1 MKATDLLAIQHRD
14 VEQLFE
20 QLENVEEDDRR
31 TVREELAKNLV
42 AHATIEQEIFYAAI
56 KEAMRKE
63 VIEATEEHG
72 MVDIALHK
80 LLLAATDDEAF
91 EARCKVLK
99 ELVQHHVEEEEKEL
113 FLKVESALGE
123 EALIQ
128 LGERMEARFEQCL
141 EGDVRAMLE
150 KGLFQALKIE
160 LPQAPAKK
168 AAARK
173 APAKS
178 ASRTQR
184 ASKTKQSGATA
195 RRPASGRASTAK
207 RASSGGRKASSTR
220 GSRPSRSGAS
230 SRSRA
235 SR

>member
-20 QLENVEEDDRR
+20 QLENVEEGDRR
-31 TVREELAKNLV
+31 TVREELAKNLA

-63 VIEATEEHG
+63 VIEAMEEHG

-80 LLLAATDDEAF
+80 LLTAAVDDEAF

-99 ELVQHHVEEEEKEL
+99 ELVQHHVEDEEKEL
-113 FLKVESALGE
+113 FPRVESVLGD
-123 EALIQ
+123 EALNQ
-128 LGERMEARFEQCL
+128 LGERLAARFEECL
-141 EGDVRAMLE
+141 ERDVRAMLE
-150 KGLFQALKIE
+150 KGLYQALKIE

-168 AAARK
+168 AAAKK
-173 APAKS
+173 APTKS
-178 ASRTQR
+178 ASRTRR
-184 ASKTKQSGATA
+184 AAGTKRTATTK
-195 RRPASGRASTAK
+195 RRPASSRTSTTK
-207 RASSGGRKASSTR
+207 RASSGGRKAS
-220 GSRPSRSGAS
+220 GSRSSRSGGS